1 LGKAISGSTPPGQD
15 LERGTEAVGVSFAPA
30 GQERQSALA
39 LDRPSLGQVRAASQD
54 LESDAEPIDVG
65 FTLGEPTTPVL
76 GAYVVGLRSTPLAQ
90 RPRPRVIAEHP
101 SLPGPGLVGEHIKTV
116 RPTQGSR

>member
-1 LGKAISGSTPPGQD
+1 MPLLLI
-15 LERGTEAVGVSFAPA
+15 
-30 GQERQSALA
+30 
-39 LDRPSLGQVRAASQD
+39 GQVSVRSRAASQD

-76 GAYVVGLRSTPLAQ
+76 GAYVVGLRSTPLAE
-90 RPRPRVIAEHP
+90 RPRPRVIADTRACRVRA
-101 SLPGPGLVGEHIKTV
+101 LVGEHIKTV